1 MVASKA
7 YRKRKEMKVVRA
19 YTGTFDWHKSLVQ
32 REEPHLS
39 NIEIDAPLVDGRLK
53 PYHEDGGTC
62 WDAVNALIGNDFGT
76 PPTSLNFTIQTLSGK
91 TVKFV
96 IPYDHTAVA
105 KVYID
110 DKIV

>member
-1 MVASKA
+1 MLA
-7 YRKRKEMKVVRA
+7 RF
-19 YTGTFDWHKSLVQ
+19 GTTRCYDSLVP

-53 PYHEDGGTC
+53 PYHKNGATC
-62 WDAVNALIGNDFGT
+62 WDAVNLLVGNDFGT
-76 PPTSLNFTIQTLSGK
+76 PPTSLNFTIHTLSGK
-91 TVKFV
+91 IVKLV
-96 IPYDHTAVA
+96 IPYDHTAAA

>member
-1 MVASKA
+1 M
-7 YRKRKEMKVVRA
+7 
-19 YTGTFDWHKSLVQ
+19 
-32 REEPHLS
+32 S

-53 PYHEDGGTC
+53 PLHESGDTC
-62 WDAVNALIGNDFGT
+62 WDAVNLLIGDDVGT
-76 PPTSLNFTIQTLSGK
+76 PPTSLNFTVQTLSGK
-91 TVKFV
+91 TVKLV